1 MLSAVLAVLTG
12 LAAGVHLPVQNG
24 RDSNMTRPYH
34 DSIAPDAAAAAAGVV
49 ETIPI
54 AELMNFMRPATPVT
68 DDTLAK
74 PANAL
79 QPTNILNGGFK
90 LGSTSQIR
98 YEGNLS

>member
-1 MLSAVLAVLTG
+1 MFSVLAVLAG
-12 LAAGVHLPVQNG
+12 LAAGVHLPVQNR

-34 DSIAPDAAAAAAGVV
+34 DSIAPKNR

-74 PANAL
+74 PDNAL

-90 LGSTSQIR
+90 LGSTSQIS
-98 YEGNLS
+98 YEGNL